1 MAKPWRNLLKVQL
14 EGKMPIEAP
23 EVEIVRTTRVA
34 CSGGGA
40 LGHPLVW
47 YSIPADTGW
56 VECGY
61 CDKRFVL
68 ERNES
73 QDETG

>member
-1 MAKPWRNLLKVQL
+1 MSITQD
-14 EGKMPIEAP
+14 AP
-23 EVEIVRTTRVA
+23 ETEYVTENKVS
-34 CSGGGA
+34 CDGGGDA

-47 YSIPADTGW
+47 YVIPDDSGW

-68 ERNES
+68 IRGKEK
-73 QDETG
+73 